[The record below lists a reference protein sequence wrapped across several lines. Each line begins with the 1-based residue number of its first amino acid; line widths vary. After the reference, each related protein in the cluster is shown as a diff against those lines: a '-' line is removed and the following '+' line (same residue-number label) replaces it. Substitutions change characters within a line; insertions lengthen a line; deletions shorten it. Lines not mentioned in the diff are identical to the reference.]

1 MVLRLTRKR
10 WLVLALVLGSAIASP
25 FIYRIFW
32 TDYSE
37 RALVA
42 AALAEQVELK
52 RQIEAELLQG
62 KFAVALP
69 TVERTPRYTR
79 VVDASGTIV
88 MHLAVINT
96 TVVLTPSVN
105 GNEVQWSCS
114 GDVMRNLVAHCRHPL
129 ADSILP
135 LVKRAKVTE
144 QPRR

>member
-42 AALAEQVELK
+42 AALAEQVDLK
-52 RQIEAELLQG
+52 RKIEIELLQG
-62 KFAVALP
+62 KPPVALP
-69 TVERTPRYTR
+69 EVERMPRYTR
-79 VVDASGTIV
+79 GVDASGAIV
-88 MHLAVINT
+88 MHLAVIDT
-96 TVVLTPSVN
+96 TVVLTPVVN

-114 GDVMRNLVAHCRHPL
+114 GDVMRNLVAHCRHPM

-135 LVKRAKVTE
+135 LVKRARVAE
-144 QPRR
+144 QPSR